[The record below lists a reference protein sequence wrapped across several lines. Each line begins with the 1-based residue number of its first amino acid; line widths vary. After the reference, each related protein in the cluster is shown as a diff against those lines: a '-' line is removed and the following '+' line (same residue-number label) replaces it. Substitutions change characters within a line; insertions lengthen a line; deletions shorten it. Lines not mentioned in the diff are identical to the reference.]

1 MLGFA
6 KGPFAV
12 ADRASE
18 GAADVAEQLALQEF
32 ARNRGAIDGHE
43 RFAPAMAVLMNGA
56 RHKLLPRASFA
67 QDQHGRIAVGEHAD
81 GLLHGA
87 HEPAR
92 PDQPVL
98 IRFGAWLTR
107 LGPGRKHSSEGAR
120 HILAADRFR
129 QMIEGAEPHRLDSV
143 RRGRMG
149 GQYSDRRGIRARA
162 DAPQDLEAV
171 HAGHAKVEQDGI
183 DGVRRQKVYGLRTG
197 SSRLGVITEVA
208 RGFAER
214 LSHRRVVVDDQDGR
228 HGITISKV
236 VPV

>member
-1 MLGFA
+1 
-6 KGPFAV
+6 
-12 ADRASE
+12 
-18 GAADVAEQLALQEF
+18 VAEQLALQEL

-56 RHKLLPRASFA
+56 GDELLPRAGLA
-67 QDQHGRIAVGEHAD
+67 RDQHGRVAVGEHAD
-81 GLLHGA
+81 RLLHGA
-87 HEPAR
+87 HGLAR

-98 IRFGAWLTR
+98 VR
-107 LGPGRKHSSEGAR
+107 LGARLARLAPDRKHSSEGAR

-129 QMIEGAEPHRLDSV
+129 QMIEGAEPHRLDRV

-149 GQYSDRRGIRARA
+149 GQYRDWRGIRSRA

-171 HAGHAKVEQDGI
+171 HAGHAKVEQDGV
-183 DGVRRQKVYGLRTG
+183 DGVRSQKVYGLRTASG
-197 SSRLGVITEVA
+197 KLGVITEVA

-214 LSHRRVVVDDQDGR
+214 LAHRRVVVDDQDGR

-236 VPV
+236 VPA